1 MKLERKTAMTTD
13 IRDPQ
18 LANYVNEIA
27 MTIRWPESAFTLSPL
42 EAAIGAIV
50 ALYDAFATPDSVM
63 LQHALKGI
71 AF

>member
-1 MKLERKTAMTTD
+1 MTTE

-18 LANYVNEIA
+18 LASIVNEIA
-27 MTIRWPESAFTLSPL
+27 SSIRWPEAAFTLSPM
-42 EAAIGAIV
+42 EQVIGAAI